1 MDKSFNDRLLKRLGD
16 RTRAIDEKLAAAMN
30 TNRGVVKEKCSP
42 NRGVVKE
49 RCSPSREVKK
59 TEIYTTSVKT
69 TTRIDYF
76 DDKSETEVSS
86 GEDMLSNEKENAKPN
101 IQAKHNEMVNR
112 LKKLDKIYKNDD
124 DVNASPPRRRTE
136 ENFKVD
142 TDETTESDSGMSK
155 SSTSSSKLAV
165 KLAALAE
172 TMNQWEDDLR
182 HVASKPKPEKPE
194 IANRP
199 WRGGFMPSTQHT
211 FVPQQFP
218 GSIAKT
224 RPENKKKAAVTSTA
238 TSSSVQNRTTPKPV
252 VLDQSVLANLEAQ
265 GFERCESHSNLAYDY
280 RKGEKND
287 QKRVTKQTPEKSSK
301 VREAIEKCN
310 DRDSRAGSPVNL
322 SPSMSPSR
330 GMSPSRAMSP
340 SRVGSPIRMGVP
352 QIIESTN
359 SPTKFVVKPVL
370 GISGLNMSPSKAG
383 SASATSTGVKSAPAP
398 IKTDKTVVTKQD
410 SSSALIKNSP
420 ARTSVRQ
427 LSNLYESS
435 SNLSPKKP
443 DPAELPL
450 AQRKALFEKN
460 RGAPVLPK
468 PIGFEKKP
476 AQTGGATRPCKPVMP
491 TTTATFSTNQQTP
504 KSNRPTYENKSA
516 NQDKGLSS
524 VVAMFEQGPGAD
536 RRPDH
541 VQKAQKERQREI
553 DMLKQRWD
561 SQKLTKESPIPA
573 PPPLPCQSP
582 SSGTLKSKGV
592 TFSPTYVVEE
602 YDELSYDDIDDDD
615 DGDRSISPVKSP
627 KDYPGLKDTKPIK
640 VSPPKPGH
648 LYPNL
653 SDMEVESDAPQSDF
667 DEMLDYYERKQAE
680 ENEKLNSS
688 IESETSGD
696 SLGKIIMGTAK
707 KSLSR
712 STLNSLKRDL
722 HMSSSS
728 DSMDDS
734 VTQENNNLLNE
745 FLDEALDDD
754 DESVTP
760 PKRSR
765 SSFEKDLSSSASHS
779 FEYQQSSSRG
789 LFNNPSG
796 SSETPLQHT
805 ISFYRRNQTLSNKT
819 PISPRRQFVN
829 NGYDDDDR
837 DMSSD
842 DDNNKEQEAVEKKI
856 QELQQE
862 IIRQET
868 IISQASQAL
877 NLCIATIE
885 FSSSTEQIE
894 AERLLLVATH
904 KRQALV
910 HEVQRL
916 KVEKTLRPLGPDNAK
931 LTEQG
936 DLTLS
941 SITLPLKL
949 DNIRAAAR
957 DEKCVHLICLVKCG
971 AQVVATSMQSTNPRN
986 LHDTN
991 RLTFPKSIT
1000 LEGLYSDFKVAI
1012 EVYGLASKSKE
1023 LLPHEIKYHIAKGNK
1038 KDANKHGLTPK
1049 KSKHQDDKLSRP
1061 IFQSMGG
1068 PNAVRSPQFSLIGYV
1083 VFSLREINR
1092 THFTLNKVPYTSVL
1106 EGTIHMKMNC
1116 QMTIDIVHRG
1126 FLTMFDDISGMGAWH
1141 RRWSQLH
1148 GDKLSYWK
1156 YPEDEKKRI
1165 PIDTIDLNACI
1176 TETVDIVPRDV
1187 CARSHT
1193 FLLETER
1200 PRKADD
1206 EKSLILIPDGKR
1218 TIIRHLLSADSKEER
1233 IEWCRNLNKALAL
1246 LRAWGK
1252 KKN

>member
-1 MDKSFNDRLLKRLGD
+1 MDKSFNDRLLKRLAD
-16 RTRAIDEKLAAAMN
+16 RTKAIDEKLAAAMSN
-30 TNRGVVKEKCSP
+30 NRRVVKEQS
-42 NRGVVKE
+42 
-49 RCSPSREVKK
+49 SPSREVKK

-76 DDKSETEVSS
+76 DEQTETEASS
-86 GEDMLSNEKENAKPN
+86 GEDMLCNEKENAKPN

-136 ENFKVD
+136 ENFKVE
-142 TDETTESDSGMSK
+142 DEEITESDSGLSK
-155 SSTSSSKLAV
+155 SSNSSSKLAV
-165 KLAALAE
+165 KLAALAD
-172 TMNQWEDDLR
+172 TINQREDDLR
-182 HVASKPKPEKPE
+182 HVASK
-194 IANRP
+194 
-199 WRGGFMPSTQHT
+199 
-211 FVPQQFP
+211 
-218 GSIAKT
+218 
-224 RPENKKKAAVTSTA
+224 
-238 TSSSVQNRTTPKPV
+238 
-252 VLDQSVLANLEAQ
+252 EAQ

-280 RKGEKND
+280 RKGEKD
-287 QKRVTKQTPEKSSK
+287 KQMKQTPETSSK
-301 VREAIEKCN
+301 VKEAIEKCN
-310 DRDSRAGSPVNL
+310 DRDSRAASPVI
-322 SPSMSPSR
+322 SPSMSPAR
-330 GMSPSRAMSP
+330 GMSPSRL
-340 SRVGSPIRMGVP
+340 GSPIRMVTP
-352 QIIESTN
+352 QLIESTN
-359 SPTKFVVKPVL
+359 SPTKFIVKPVL
-370 GISGLNMSPSKAG
+370 GISGLKSPKAG
-383 SASATSTGVKSAPAP
+383 PSSTVTSALKTSTATSGSKTSTATSALKSSTVTSALKTSTSTSALKSSTATSALTTSTVTSAVGSAPL
-398 IKTDKTVVTKQD
+398 KSVTTKPD
-410 SSSALIKNSP
+410 SLIKNSP
-420 ARTSVRQ
+420 ARSSVRQ

-460 RGAPVLPK
+460 RGAPVMPK
-468 PIGFEKKP
+468 PIGFENKP
-476 AQTGGATRPCKPVMP
+476 NQAAKPSARPCKPVMP
-491 TTTATFSTNQQTP
+491 TTTLSKTQQT
-504 KSNRPTYENKSA
+504 KKCNRSEREER
-516 NQDKGLSS
+516 GLSS
-524 VVAMFEQGPGAD
+524 VVAIFEQGPGPGIHGG
-536 RRPDH
+536 PDH
-541 VQKAQKERQREI
+541 IHKAQQERQREI
-553 DMLKQRWD
+553 DMLKQRWET
-561 SQKLTKESPIPA
+561 QKLAQESIVPA
-573 PPPLPCQSP
+573 PPPLPCDSP
-582 SSGTLKSKGV
+582 MNGSLRQRGV
-592 TFSPTYVVEE
+592 TFSPTYEVEE
-602 YDELSYDDIDDDD
+602 YDDEFSYDDIDEDD
-615 DGDRSISPVKSP
+615 DRSISPVKSP

-640 VSPPKPGH
+640 ISPPKPGH

-667 DEMLDYYERKQAE
+667 DEMIDYYERKQQAE

-696 SLGKIIMGTAK
+696 SLGRIIMGTAK

-765 SSFEKDLSSSASHS
+765 SSFEKDVSSLASHS
-779 FEYQQSSSRG
+779 FEYQQTSSRG
-789 LFNNPSG
+789 QFSNPSG
-796 SSETPLQHT
+796 NSETPLQHT

-829 NGYDDDDR
+829 NGYDDDR
-837 DMSSD
+837 DVSSD
-842 DDNNKEQEAVEKKI
+842 DDNNKQQEAVEKKI

-862 IIRQET
+862 IIRQEA

-936 DLTLS
+936 DLTLN

-971 AQVVATSMQSTNPRN
+971 AQVISTCMQSTNPRN

-1012 EVYGLASKSKE
+1012 EVYGLATKSKE
-1023 LLPHEIKYHIAKGNK
+1023 LLPHEIKYHIAKSK

-1049 KSKHQDDKLSRP
+1049 KSKHQDDKLVRP

-1106 EGTIHMKMNC
+1106 EGTIHLKMNC
-1116 QMTIDIVHRG
+1116 EMTIDIVHRG
-1126 FLTMFDDISGMGAWH
+1126 FLTMFDDICGMGAWH
-1141 RRWSQLH
+1141 RRWSQLQ

-1165 PIDTIDLNACI
+1165 PNRYNRFERLYH
-1176 TETVDIVPRDV
+1176 RDGGYCSKGCV
-1187 CARSHT
+1187 CTCSYFLTGNRTAKEAR
-1193 FLLETER
+1193 
-1200 PRKADD
+1200 
-1206 EKSLILIPDGKR
+1206 
-1218 TIIRHLLSADSKEER
+1218 
-1233 IEWCRNLNKALAL
+1233 
-1246 LRAWGK
+1246 
-1252 KKN
+1252 